1 MIHIMTHYLVPV
13 AMIALM
19 TMLVFVVYKI
29 IQSYHE
35 DIMREEEKDDEV

>member
-1 MIHIMTHYLVPV
+1 
-13 AMIALM
+13 MIALM

-35 DIMREEEKDDEV
+35 DIMGEEEKDDEV

>member
-1 MIHIMTHYLVPV
+1 MIHIMTHYFVP
-13 AMIALM
+13 AAIIALM

-35 DIMREEEKDDEV
+35 DIMREEEKDNEV